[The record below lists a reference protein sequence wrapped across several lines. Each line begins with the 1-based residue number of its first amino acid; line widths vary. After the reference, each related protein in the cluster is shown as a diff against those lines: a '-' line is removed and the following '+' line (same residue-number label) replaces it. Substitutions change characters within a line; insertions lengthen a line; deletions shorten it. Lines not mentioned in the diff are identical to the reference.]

1 MRRNR
6 WPRGCDGE
14 REVCLPALGPGG
26 GCGNFWKDPGNRE
39 REVPVSGALGRR
51 ELAHLA
57 VAVAQVRKPQ
67 QASLSLDAC
76 SKSQLKLMLPL

>member
-1 MRRNR
+1 M
-6 WPRGCDGE
+6 
-14 REVCLPALGPGG
+14 CLPALGPGG

-57 VAVAQVRKPQ
+57 VAEVQVRKP
-67 QASLSLDAC
+67 
-76 SKSQLKLMLPL
+76 